1 MKDTTPPPIDPKYAI
16 YARVAI
22 VAIAYLA
29 YRTVES
35 KHLAAGIFL
44 GVGVLLVGYAVVT
57 RLTTW
62 AKDRS
67 EMMQMGQTILGLGL
81 VALGIGLL
89 VT

>member
-1 MKDTTPPPIDPKYAI
+1 MKDTTPPPVDPKYAI

-22 VAIAYLA
+22 VAIAYFA
-29 YRTVES
+29 YRTVED

-44 GVGVLLVGYAVVT
+44 GVGVLLVGYALVT
-57 RLTTW
+57 KLTTW

-81 VALGIGLL
+81 VGIAIFLL
-89 VT
+89 VS